1 MTALRRTPLP
11 THGDPGLQPER
22 TVLSWTRTTV
32 ALALVSSVLLRWAWV
47 YGPWVFLLVMILTG
61 LSGGIYLTQGTR
73 YRRGV
78 RGLVE
83 EAVPPK
89 AGAVLTLTGTL
100 LLLGAASIGLVLAA
114 EG

>member
-1 MTALRRTPLP
+1 MTTPDRTPYP
-11 THGDPGLQPER
+11 THDDPGLQPER

-32 ALALVSSVLLRWAWV
+32 ALALISAVLLRWAWV
-47 YGPWVFLLVMILTG
+47 YGPWVFLLVLVLIG
-61 LSGGIYLTQGTR
+61 LSAGIYFTQGVR

-78 RGLVE
+78 EGLVG

-89 AGAVLTLTGTL
+89 AGAVLTLTGAL

-114 EG
+114 AG